1 MSALRATAASQSAS
15 PALADRS
22 KAWMCALQHRLFT
35 NLLKID
41 TYTRG
46 MNAFIHAIIH
56 LFDHSLV
63 HSLIHSCIH
72 PSMHS
77 TVCIAGGQV
86 HAFLCIDSG
95 KVYMILG
102 Y

>member
-56 LFDHSLV
+56 FFNHSLV
-63 HSLIHSCIH
+63 HALTIHLSLH
-72 PSMHS
+72 
-77 TVCIAGGQV
+77 
-86 HAFLCIDSG
+86 LCIQPCALLE
-95 KVYMILG
+95 VRYMHF
-102 Y
+102 